1 MPSQS
6 QRLSNLP
13 PYVFAVISERIRQLE
28 KSGTD
33 IVRLDIG
40 NPDMPPPDH
49 VIEALAKSAQQPGNH
64 GYGGYR
70 GTPGFRQ
77 AVADYYQ
84 QRFGVSLDPETEVLP
99 LIGSKEGIVNLA
111 LAFLDKGDVALVPD
125 VGYPSY
131 DMGTRMAEAEVYWL
145 PVNEQNRYIPDLDA
159 IPADVAKR
167 AKILWVNYPNNPTGA
182 TADLDFYRKAVTFCL
197 DHDVLLA
204 SDNPYADITFDG
216 YSAPSALAVPDARR
230 CTLEFFSLS
239 KSHNMAGWRIGAAV
253 GSASALKSLLQVK
266 SNVDSGHFR
275 PIYDAAAEALNNT
288 PRDWINQRNLI
299 YQARRDR
306 VLAALPQIGLEARKQ
321 AGSLYVWAKV
331 LDGNVT
337 AYVEQALVSAHVSI
351 APGGAYGPG
360 GNDYVRISLGTPDDR
375 LDTALERLKKWYAN
389 K

>member
-49 VIEALAKSAQQPGNH
+49 VIEELAKSAQQPGNH

-84 QRFGVSLDPETEVLP
+84 QRFGVTVDPETEVLP

-131 DMGTRMAEAEVYWL
+131 DMGTRLAEADVYWL
-145 PVNEQNRYIPDLDA
+145 PVNEQNHYIPDLDA

-182 TADLDFYRKAVTFCL
+182 TADLDFYQKAVTFCVKY
-197 DHDVLLA
+197 DILLA

-216 YSAPSALAVPDARR
+216 YSAPSALAVPDAKN

-253 GSASALKSLLQVK
+253 GSPSALKPLLQVK

-275 PIYDAAAEALNNT
+275 PIYDAASAALSNT
-288 PRDWINQRNLI
+288 PRDWIDQRNLI

-321 AGSLYVWAKV
+321 AGSLYIWAKV
-331 LDGNVT
+331 LEGDVT
-337 AYVEQALVSAHVSI
+337 AYVEQALLSAHVSI

-360 GNDYVRISLGTPDDR
+360 GNAYVRISLGTPDDR
-375 LDTALERLKKWYAN
+375 LDTALERLKKWYSN